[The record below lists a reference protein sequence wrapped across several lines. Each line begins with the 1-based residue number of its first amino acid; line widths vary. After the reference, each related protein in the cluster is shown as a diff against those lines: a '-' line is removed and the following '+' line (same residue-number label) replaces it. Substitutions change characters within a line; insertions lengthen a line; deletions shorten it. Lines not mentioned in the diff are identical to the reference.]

1 MTNQRSQPGARSAA
15 AERVLDDEA
24 APWNAPQS
32 TNVHAAPCQ
41 RPPSSIVIIRL
52 RYVNQ
57 RPPRLPPSGM

>member
-1 MTNQRSQPGARSAA
+1 MTSQRNQPGVRIRP
-15 AERVLDDEA
+15 AERVLGDSP

-52 RYVNQ
+52 R
-57 RPPRLPPSGM
+57 